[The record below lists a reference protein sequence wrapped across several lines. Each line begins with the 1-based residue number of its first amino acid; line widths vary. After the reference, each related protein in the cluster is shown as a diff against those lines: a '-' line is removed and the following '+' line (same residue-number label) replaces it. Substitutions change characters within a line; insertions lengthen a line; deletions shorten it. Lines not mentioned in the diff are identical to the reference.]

1 MLKAR
6 GEVLDGIAAEDGGK
20 AWLHKEVFRR
30 IRARSLAKARAETKP
45 VGLSEYQT
53 FLIGLQ
59 GVGPVGG
66 ERYDGEDGVM
76 RVIEQLGGVALPPS
90 VWESSVLPARVRDYR
105 PAMLDGLLSS
115 GEIVWVGSKTTGS
128 KAKEPGLVALH
139 PADSLLL
146 TVQDGEKNGEAPG
159 EPVTL
164 PDAVMA
170 VLAPGGAYHANQL
183 AGLTRAAWDASSECV
198 DESTG
203 EILPHPWS
211 DSQFEEALWS
221 LVWQGK
227 VTNSSFDP
235 LRSLGASS
243 HAVKAPVR
251 ASRRRV
257 RVRVS
262 VPANMTGLWSAV
274 PHADMQEASAERVAI
289 ARVEALLDRYG
300 VIAPPMIDK
309 ERLAGGFSGLYPVLR
324 RMEEHGALM
333 RGMFVSGCGA
343 AQFASRQ
350 TVDAL
355 RSCAVEPSAV
365 VLDATD
371 PANLYGSVIAWPR
384 TIGGFSIR
392 PARRSGASVVLRGGR
407 LLAYAVPRSHHLLL
421 AQDADPALQQACNEL
436 AYALQR
442 NLRDGGIRGG
452 VTFCDTNDEPV
463 TARGE
468 WSRMLHVAGFVP
480 VPQGMKLYC

>member
-1 MLKAR
+1 M
-6 GEVLDGIAAEDGGK
+6 
-20 AWLHKEVFRR
+20 
-30 IRARSLAKARAETKP
+30 
-45 VGLSEYQT
+45 
-53 FLIGLQ
+53 
-59 GVGPVGG
+59 
-66 ERYDGEDGVM
+66 
-76 RVIEQLGGVALPPS
+76 
-90 VWESSVLPARVRDYR
+90 
-105 PAMLDGLLSS
+105 
-115 GEIVWVGSKTTGS
+115 
-128 KAKEPGLVALH
+128 H

-211 DSQFEEALWS
+211 DSKFEEALWS

-243 HAVKAPVR
+243 HAVKAPAR

-309 ERLAGGFSGLYPVLR
+309 ERLDGGFSGLYPVLR

-355 RSCAVEPSAV
+355 RACAAEPSAV

-452 VTFCDTNDEPV
+452 VTFCDANDEPL

-480 VPQGMKLYC
+480 VTQGMRLYC

>member
-1 MLKAR
+1 MKLFPVRTQAPR
-6 GEVLDGIAAEDGGK
+6 LPALVLVCLLLCLGAALGFAVCRAVPQQDRQELSDYLHEYAQATADGQGPSAS
-20 AWLHKEVFRR
+20 
-30 IRARSLAKARAETKP
+30 ARSVGAAYFRYPAAALLLGLTAAGLVLLPVLSVVQGFFLSFSVGCFARAL
-45 VGLSEYQT
+45 G
-53 FLIGLQ
+53 
-59 GVGPVGG
+59 
-66 ERYDGEDGVM
+66 R
-76 RVIEQLGGVALPPS
+76 GGVYLALAAFGPRCLF
-90 VWESSVLPARVRDYR
+90 VLPC
-105 PAMLDGLLSS
+105 
-115 GEIVWVGSKTTGS
+115 T
-128 KAKEPGLVALH
+128 
-139 PADSLLL
+139 LLL

-243 HAVKAPVR
+243 HAVKAPAR

-274 PHADMQEASAERVAI
+274 PHADMREERGAI

-300 VIAPPMIDK
+300 GIAPPMIDK
-309 ERLAGGFSGLYPVLR
+309 ERLDGGFSGLYPVLR

-355 RSCAVEPSAV
+355 RACAAEPSAV

-384 TIGGFSIR
+384 TIGGYSIR

-421 AQDADPALQQACNEL
+421 AQVADPALQQACYEL
-436 AYALQR
+436 AFALQR
-442 NLRDGGIRGG
+442 NLRDGCIRVC
-452 VTFCDTNDEPV
+452 VTFCDANDEPL

-468 WSRMLHVAGFVP
+468 WSRMLKVAGFVP
-480 VPQGMKLYC
+480 VPQGMKLFC

>member
-1 MLKAR
+1 
-6 GEVLDGIAAEDGGK
+6 
-20 AWLHKEVFRR
+20 
-30 IRARSLAKARAETKP
+30 
-45 VGLSEYQT
+45 
-53 FLIGLQ
+53 
-59 GVGPVGG
+59 
-66 ERYDGEDGVM
+66 M
-76 RVIEQLGGVALPPS
+76 RVIEQLEGIALPPS

-159 EPVTL
+159 EPVML

-243 HAVKAPVR
+243 HAVKAPAR

-274 PHADMQEASAERVAI
+274 PHADMREERVAI
-289 ARVEALLDRYG
+289 ARVGALLDRYG

-309 ERLAGGFSGLYPVLR
+309 ERLDGGFSGLYPVLR

-355 RSCAVEPSAV
+355 RACAAEPSAV

-384 TIGGFSIR
+384 TIGGFSISR
-392 PARRSGASVVLRGGR
+392 RGAPAHRSCSGVDDCCIRGAPKPSSVARAGRGSRIAAG
-407 LLAYAVPRSHHLLL
+407 
-421 AQDADPALQQACNEL
+421 
-436 AYALQR
+436 LQR
-442 NLRDGGIRGG
+442 ARLRIAAK
-452 VTFCDTNDEPV
+452 P
-463 TARGE
+463 A
-468 WSRMLHVAGFVP
+468 
-480 VPQGMKLYC
+480 

>member
-1 MLKAR
+1 
-6 GEVLDGIAAEDGGK
+6 
-20 AWLHKEVFRR
+20 
-30 IRARSLAKARAETKP
+30 
-45 VGLSEYQT
+45 
-53 FLIGLQ
+53 
-59 GVGPVGG
+59 
-66 ERYDGEDGVM
+66 
-76 RVIEQLGGVALPPS
+76 
-90 VWESSVLPARVRDYR
+90 
-105 PAMLDGLLSS
+105 
-115 GEIVWVGSKTTGS
+115 
-128 KAKEPGLVALH
+128 
-139 PADSLLL
+139 
-146 TVQDGEKNGEAPG
+146 
-159 EPVTL
+159 
-164 PDAVMA
+164 
-170 VLAPGGAYHANQL
+170 
-183 AGLTRAAWDASSECV
+183 
-198 DESTG
+198 
-203 EILPHPWS
+203 
-211 DSQFEEALWS
+211 
-221 LVWQGK
+221 
-227 VTNSSFDP
+227 
-235 LRSLGASS
+235 
-243 HAVKAPVR
+243 
-251 ASRRRV
+251 
-257 RVRVS
+257 
-262 VPANMTGLWSAV
+262 
-274 PHADMQEASAERVAI
+274 MQEASAERVAI
-289 ARVEALLDRYG
+289 ARIEALLDRYG

-309 ERLAGGFSGLYPVLR
+309 ERLDGGFSGLYPVLR

-355 RSCAVEPSAV
+355 RACAAEPSAV

-452 VTFCDTNDEPV
+452 VTFCDANDEPL

>member
-1 MLKAR
+1 
-6 GEVLDGIAAEDGGK
+6 
-20 AWLHKEVFRR
+20 
-30 IRARSLAKARAETKP
+30 
-45 VGLSEYQT
+45 
-53 FLIGLQ
+53 
-59 GVGPVGG
+59 
-66 ERYDGEDGVM
+66 
-76 RVIEQLGGVALPPS
+76 
-90 VWESSVLPARVRDYR
+90 
-105 PAMLDGLLSS
+105 
-115 GEIVWVGSKTTGS
+115 
-128 KAKEPGLVALH
+128 
-139 PADSLLL
+139 
-146 TVQDGEKNGEAPG
+146 
-159 EPVTL
+159 
-164 PDAVMA
+164 MA

-243 HAVKAPVR
+243 HAVKAPAR

-289 ARVEALLDRYG
+289 ARIEALLDRYG

-309 ERLAGGFSGLYPVLR
+309 ERLDGGFSGLYPVLR

-355 RSCAVEPSAV
+355 RACAAEPSAV

-421 AQDADPALQQACNEL
+421 AAGRGSRIAAGL
-436 AYALQR
+436 ATSSPTHCSETCVT
-442 NLRDGGIRGG
+442 GVVRGG
-452 VTFCDTNDEPV
+452 STFCDANDEPLTV
-463 TARGE
+463 RGE
-468 WSRMLHVAGFVP
+468 LVAHAARRGIRPRTPRHEALLLTAAAGLRYVP
-480 VPQGMKLYC
+480 PPAPGHRRIYA